1 MNSSLDE
8 VIGSLADKIQR
19 QYITVMEF
27 VCIAYHHRIVS
38 VLYVSCYD
46 NLCKQANKN
55 RIK

>member
-8 VIGSLADKIQR
+8 VIESLADKIQR
-19 QYITVMEF
+19 QYITVIEF
-27 VCIAYHHRIVS
+27 VWIAYHHRIVS